1 MWVRL
6 SFIFFTLFLAECN
19 SVFLCFVPGLHHR
32 GAHCIAEESLSTCQG
47 ESPTSL
53 VSTSKRPCTSWTWCS
68 CPFAWHPC
76 QASQCGSEVSCQNR
90 WRDGQQTTALA
101 LSDLHEDC
109 KALYAPL
116 CMVRKALARS
126 DGHILSTPA
135 ASRRISFSR
144 LRWWCSEQSGSL
156 YWSWAKRSQKTFPQA
171 WERKPWFRTART
183 CSSSAART
191 PCSVLSTGQLAGL
204 WADWSI
210 PGATDAAGDAA
221 SPCSATTATYAQ
233 SSWRC
238 SREHVAPAD
247 ATDACPCHGN
257 GASCVE
263 CQSAS
268 AHVSSGTS
276 PTSCSRCSTSDTGDL
291 MDSRSTTCSP
301 EGRSARGAAHPDSGG
316 IKCASP
322 WTCQTSRG
330 RCGSESSQIDLILAH
345 LPSVQCRSMERIYCL
360 ISSSGSR
367 HASTDSEC
375 PCSAC
380 CSPKEIW
387 RIIRGSRQGRSSL
400 HLRRRRCRW
409 DEKCPRCGDANGG
422 NQKNFRWAQ
431 QRGQLPTGAL
441 RPSRSR
447 RTQIQAASYARS
459 TRSWSSFAF
468 FYVAIHAAFRPGWCE
483 VTEVYSHRGPVA
495 PSGIVPGCFP
505 WLHSTIESTKFQSPW
520 FALQYAED
528 LAAEVGNSSAIF
540 IDEWVLPRSKNR
552 AHTVRFADEVS
563 IKLIDDHTMR
573 SVQTMVHE
581 NWLIQWDR
589 KPWSLDDPRLFPVEH
604 CVSLDECADDLSIM
618 QISVRHELPPPDW
631 TRLPGHID
639 ANPDPN
645 PGLHA
650 QEDFAMLPPAD
661 VPGAPDY
668 DAEDASSSSSH
679 TMQAVFIFHLD
690 DPVIHGH
697 IDWTDY
703 FGMMNDAAR
712 LLQID
717 VDRLIALHEISVP
730 LEDVPQE
737 VVPLIAQF
745 EDDLDPGEP
754 SRLPCWLWDAW
765 QCSRSSLS
773 NCAHCWTHRSGYA
786 HASHRSSSFSACRH
800 WPVLW
805 ARGQQM
811 PDVSQQA
818 TSVDAAGTSLTHCS
832 WWSLTV
838 SHSSITILRRAYKK
852 SSCTTTSSSCRLRCR
867 EQHISEVWVFS
878 KPSSFRRDP

>member
-1 MWVRL
+1 M
-6 SFIFFTLFLAECN
+6 
-19 SVFLCFVPGLHHR
+19 
-32 GAHCIAEESLSTCQG
+32 
-47 ESPTSL
+47 
-53 VSTSKRPCTSWTWCS
+53 
-68 CPFAWHPC
+68 
-76 QASQCGSEVSCQNR
+76 
-90 WRDGQQTTALA
+90 
-101 LSDLHEDC
+101 
-109 KALYAPL
+109 
-116 CMVRKALARS
+116 
-126 DGHILSTPA
+126 
-135 ASRRISFSR
+135 
-144 LRWWCSEQSGSL
+144 
-156 YWSWAKRSQKTFPQA
+156 
-171 WERKPWFRTART
+171 
-183 CSSSAART
+183 
-191 PCSVLSTGQLAGL
+191 
-204 WADWSI
+204 
-210 PGATDAAGDAA
+210 
-221 SPCSATTATYAQ
+221 
-233 SSWRC
+233 
-238 SREHVAPAD
+238 
-247 ATDACPCHGN
+247 
-257 GASCVE
+257 
-263 CQSAS
+263 
-268 AHVSSGTS
+268 
-276 PTSCSRCSTSDTGDL
+276 
-291 MDSRSTTCSP
+291 
-301 EGRSARGAAHPDSGG
+301 
-316 IKCASP
+316 
-322 WTCQTSRG
+322 
-330 RCGSESSQIDLILAH
+330 
-345 LPSVQCRSMERIYCL
+345 
-360 ISSSGSR
+360 
-367 HASTDSEC
+367 
-375 PCSAC
+375 
-380 CSPKEIW
+380 
-387 RIIRGSRQGRSSL
+387 
-400 HLRRRRCRW
+400 
-409 DEKCPRCGDANGG
+409 
-422 NQKNFRWAQ
+422 
-431 QRGQLPTGAL
+431 
-441 RPSRSR
+441 
-447 RTQIQAASYARS
+447 
-459 TRSWSSFAF
+459 
-468 FYVAIHAAFRPGWCE
+468 
-483 VTEVYSHRGPVA
+483 TEVYSHRGPVA

-754 SRLPCWLWDAW
+754 SRLPC
-765 QCSRSSLS
+765 
-773 NCAHCWTHRSGYA
+773 
-786 HASHRSSSFSACRH
+786 
-800 WPVLW
+800 
-805 ARGQQM
+805 
-811 PDVSQQA
+811 
-818 TSVDAAGTSLTHCS
+818 
-832 WWSLTV
+832 
-838 SHSSITILRRAYKK
+838 
-852 SSCTTTSSSCRLRCR
+852 
-867 EQHISEVWVFS
+867 
-878 KPSSFRRDP
+878 